1 MFRSIVGAA
10 IVVGAIIGLTRPGVG
25 QSALPYGLFER
36 YLDALREQTNIPGL
50 SAAIVSQGRIEWER
64 GFGVQEIEG
73 SIPATPDTPYP
84 VGSLTQTFATVVL
97 GLCAERGLVGI
108 DEPIRRW
115 APDFPVAPATVRHV
129 LAHASEGAP
138 AGTFR
143 FDPGAFSQLTPVG
156 QSCHNRS
163 YRESV
168 ADEILERLGMASS
181 VPGRDLANP
190 GNPEREAFD
199 GAQLDRYAAVLQ
211 RLAVPYRV
219 DRTGRATRSET
230 PVIGLNAADGLVTTV
245 RDLARFDA
253 ALDDGILLRA
263 STLGVA
269 WTSSNFSGTPLPTGL
284 AWFVQQYNGERVV
297 WHFNHVAEGYS
308 AMYFKMPSRRL
319 TLILLANSDG
329 LSIGA
334 NLEQGDVTTS
344 PFVRIFL
351 RLFA

>member
-1 MFRSIVGAA
+1 
-10 IVVGAIIGLTRPGVG
+10 VVGALAGLNERGAG
-25 QSALPYGLFER
+25 QSALPFGLFER
-36 YLDALREQTNIPGL
+36 YLEALREQTSVPGL
-50 SAAIVSQGRIEWER
+50 SALIVSNGRVEWEK
-64 GFGVQEIEG
+64 GFGFQDLEA

-97 GLCAERGLVGI
+97 GLCAERGQLGI

-115 APDFPVAPATVRHV
+115 APDFPVAVTVRHL

-138 AGTFR
+138 AGATYR
-143 FDPGAFSQLTPVG
+143 FNPGAFSQLTPVG
-156 QSCHNRS
+156 ASCHNRP

-168 ADEILERLGMASS
+168 VEEVLERLGMASS

-190 GNPEREAFD
+190 DNPARADFEA
-199 GAQLDRYAAVLQ
+199 AQLDRYAAVLQ

-230 PVIGLNAADGLVTTV
+230 PAIGLNAAEGLVTTV

-253 ALDDGILLRA
+253 ALDEGILLRA

-269 WTSSNFSGTPLPTGL
+269 WTPANFTGTPLPTGL
-284 AWFVQQYNGERVV
+284 AWFVQPYEGERVV
-297 WHFNHVAEGYS
+297 WHFNLTAEGYS
-308 AMYFKMPSRRL
+308 ALYFKMPARRL

-334 NLEQGDVTTS
+334 NLEQGDMTTS
-344 PFVRIFL
+344 PFVKIFL
-351 RLFA
+351 RIFG

>member
-1 MFRSIVGAA
+1 L
-10 IVVGAIIGLTRPGVG
+10 VVGVLVGVSQPGGG

-36 YLDALREQTNIPGL
+36 YLDALREQTNLPGL

-64 GFGVQEIEG
+64 GFGFQDLEA

-84 VGSLTQTFATVVL
+84 VGSLTQTFATVVV

-115 APDFPVAPATVRHV
+115 VPEFASAGATVRHV
-129 LAHASEGAP
+129 LAHASEGA
-138 AGTFR
+138 AGSTFR

-156 QSCHNRS
+156 AGCHNRP
-163 YRESV
+163 YRLSIT
-168 ADEILERLGMASS
+168 DEVLERLGMASS
-181 VPGRDLANP
+181 VPGRDLADT
-190 GNPEREAFD
+190 GNPARELFEAS
-199 GAQLDRYAAVLQ
+199 QLDRYASVLQ

-230 PVIGLNAADGLVTTV
+230 PAIGLNAAEGLVTTV

-253 ALDDGILLRA
+253 ALDDGILLRS

-269 WTSSNFSGTPLPTGL
+269 WTPANFTGAPLPTGL
-284 AWFVQQYNGERVV
+284 AWFVQPYQDERVV
-297 WHFNHVAEGYS
+297 WHFNLATEGYS
-308 AMYFKMPSRRL
+308 ALYFKMPARRL

-334 NLEQGDVTTS
+334 NLEQGDMTTS
-344 PFVRIFL
+344 PFVKIFL
-351 RLFA
+351 RIFG